1 MGDQSRVDADGRDVC
16 FACGE
21 RHDNA
26 RLVTL
31 PNGAVVGLQSREY
44 ALHCEAVTVLR
55 WPIKKRREHLEQVEK
70 ARGMAAKRELEDELR
85 KCHAS
90 AKSKAGAAVHPV
102 TDR

>member
-31 PNGAVVGLQSREY
+31 PDGAVVGLQSREY

>member
-1 MGDQSRVDADGRDVC
+1 MGDESRSTDDGRDVC
-16 FACGE
+16 FACGK

-31 PNGAVVGLQSREY
+31 PDGSIVGLQSREY
-44 ALHCEAVTVLR
+44 ALHCEAMTVLR

-70 ARGMAAKRELEDELR
+70 ARGMPAKRELEDEIR

-90 AKSKAGAAVHPV
+90 AKGKAGTAVHPV

>member
-31 PNGAVVGLQSREY
+31 PTGTVGLQSREY
-44 ALHCEAVTVLR
+44 ALYCEAQTVLR

-70 ARGMAAKRELEDELR
+70 ARGLPARRELENEIR
-85 KCHAS
+85 RCHAS
-90 AKSKAGAAVHPV
+90 AKGKTGTAVHPV

>member
-1 MGDQSRVDADGRDVC
+1 MGDELRSGDDRRDVC
-16 FACGE
+16 FACGQ

-31 PNGAVVGLQSREY
+31 PDGSVVGLQSREY
-44 ALHCEAVTVLR
+44 ALHCEAITVLR

-70 ARGMAAKRELEDELR
+70 ARGMAARLELEDELR
-85 KCHAS
+85 KCYAS
-90 AKSKAGAAVHPV
+90 SKGKAGAAVHPV

>member
-1 MGDQSRVDADGRDVC
+1 MGDKSRVDADGRDVC

-31 PNGAVVGLQSREY
+31 PDGAVVGLQSREY

-70 ARGMAAKRELEDELR
+70 ARGLAARRELENEIR
-85 KCHAS
+85 RCHAS
-90 AKSKAGAAVHPV
+90 AKRKAGTAVHPV